1 MVPSILS
8 IGNATNDSYLEINP
22 DQKVF
27 KDEENTFH
35 YDLTFDDS
43 TLEYKKAAKVYGGV
57 VLSDQVFRAAHLKS
71 FSSINPQGF
80 ANFSPEKSHFETIDR
95 YIISTKASSV
105 VLSGN
110 PRNLKWERP
119 IYTPS
124 VIYIAE
130 PSFSE
135 QYLSDFEKYLDEN
148 PKIEIIFS
156 LNDFDDRF
164 TRKLL
169 QRSKIVFVNLDKAIS
184 LENIDFY
191 DIEKATDDIIELGAE
206 QVVVIK
212 ESEIIAAN
220 KNVVSKINYDFN
232 LNSFYQSSIFKASY
246 VAESFESTDIEHN
259 LQLSVVIA
267 SESDFSEIIKPL
279 IASQILSRSSQD
291 YEVEFIKN
299 IPNFE
304 EKLHSVAEALVVRPK
319 GIFAADESGGNINKK
334 FESIGIED
342 IEENRRRYREMFF
355 TTPDIQ
361 NYLSGIILFEETVS
375 QSTPDGENFVDYLK
389 NKGILAGVKLD
400 GGLAPLTGFEGETIT
415 KGLDVL
421 DEKLEKYAAK
431 GLDFAKWR
439 VAFDIDAEREDTDD
453 QEILPTNA
461 AIAANVQILA
471 RYAKA
476 CQSYGIVPIVEPEVI
491 FAGEHSVEEC
501 NYATKRILHA
511 LFEELK
517 LFKVDLKGAILKVN
531 MVLSGKQNSHQSSPS
546 EVAQQT
552 IEVLKSTVPK
562 ELAGIVFLSGG
573 QTVHQATDNLQAITN
588 LGPFDWNITY
598 SYARALQEP
607 ALKAWAGKD
616 ENTRQA
622 QLVFLERVAANSHAL
637 YKN

>member
-1 MVPSILS
+1 MQPSILS
-8 IGNATNDSYLEINP
+8 IGYATKDSFLDIKP
-22 DQKVF
+22 KKGVF
-27 KDEENTFH
+27 KDENNQLH
-35 YDLTFDDS
+35 LDLAFDDS
-43 TLEYKKAAKVYGGV
+43 SLEYNKQAGIYGGI
-57 VLSDQVFRAAHLKS
+57 VLSDKIFRSAHLKS
-71 FSSINPQGF
+71 FSSVNPQGF
-80 ANFSPEKSHFETIDR
+80 ANFSPENIKTKFIQR
-95 YIISTKASSV
+95 YIVAHQGRSFVLNSSAR
-105 VLSGN
+105 G
-110 PRNLKWERP
+110 LKWEDPFYVPGIVYVDGRG
-119 IYTPS
+119 
-124 VIYIAE
+124 
-130 PSFSE
+130 FSADYLAGFENYLE
-135 QYLSDFEKYLDEN
+135 QNKSTKIIFNLNDFEKALAEKLLSRSELVFINLAKPVAVDLDMTSVDST
-148 PKIEIIFS
+148 IES
-156 LNDFDDRF
+156 LADFGVNHAVLFDDD
-164 TRKLL
+164 K
-169 QRSKIVFVNLDKAIS
+169 VFVSYTGS
-184 LENIDFY
+184 LVEAQTDF
-191 DIEKATDDIIELGAE
+191 A
-206 QVVVIK
+206 
-212 ESEIIAAN
+212 
-220 KNVVSKINYDFN
+220 
-232 LNSFYQSSIFKASY
+232 LNSFYQKAIFRAAY
-246 VAESFESTDIEHN
+246 TAEFLDGADLEDN
-259 LQLSVVIA
+259 LQIA
-267 SESDFSEIIKPL
+267 LAIAENSGFNDPVKPL
-279 IASQILSRSSQD
+279 IARQILARSESKYQ
-291 YEVEFIKN
+291 VEFLRKSLD
-299 IPNFE
+299 FT
-304 EKLHSVAEALVVRPK
+304 EKLHKAAAELVERPK
-319 GIFAADESGGNINKK
+319 GIFAADESGGNIHKK
-334 FESIGIED
+334 FTEAGIED

-439 VAFDIDAEREDTDD
+439 VAFDIDAEREDIDD

-461 AIAANVQILA
+461 SIAANVQILA

-607 ALKAWAGKD
+607 ALRAWAGKD